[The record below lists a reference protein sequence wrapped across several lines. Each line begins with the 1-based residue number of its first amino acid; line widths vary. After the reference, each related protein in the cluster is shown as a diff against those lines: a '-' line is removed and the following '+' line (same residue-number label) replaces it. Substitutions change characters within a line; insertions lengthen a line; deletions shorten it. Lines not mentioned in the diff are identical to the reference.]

1 MRSEKEQAKDA
12 MADMDRANRASE
24 LLSNP
29 LYIEAITVMRAAMFA
44 EFEDSKYGSADDRH
58 ELWQRTQ
65 VIKQFQARFE
75 EIVKKGERGRKTLTL
90 LERARSLI

>member
-1 MRSEKEQAKDA
+1 

-58 ELWQRTQ
+58 ELWQRSQ

-90 LERARSLI
+90 LEKAISLI

>member
-58 ELWQRTQ
+58 ELWQRAQ

-75 EIVKKGERGRKTLTL
+75 EIVKKGERGRQTLTL
-90 LERARSLI
+90 LEKARSLI

>member
-1 MRSEKEQAKDA
+1 MRSEKEQTKYA

-58 ELWQRTQ
+58 ELWQRSQ

-90 LERARSLI
+90 LEKAISLI